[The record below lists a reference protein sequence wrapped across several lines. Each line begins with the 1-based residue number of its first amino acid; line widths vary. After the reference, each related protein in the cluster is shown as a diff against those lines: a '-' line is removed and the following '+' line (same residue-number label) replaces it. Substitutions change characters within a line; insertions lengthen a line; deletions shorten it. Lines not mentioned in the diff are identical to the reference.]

1 MFLLFRLR
9 NDLGV
14 LREYHTVIHEQ
25 LNVGIVE
32 KVEEDGA
39 AKVGEVQYLVH
50 YPVVCQDKQ
59 TTKVRWSL

>member
-1 MFLLFRLR
+1 M
-9 NDLGV
+9 